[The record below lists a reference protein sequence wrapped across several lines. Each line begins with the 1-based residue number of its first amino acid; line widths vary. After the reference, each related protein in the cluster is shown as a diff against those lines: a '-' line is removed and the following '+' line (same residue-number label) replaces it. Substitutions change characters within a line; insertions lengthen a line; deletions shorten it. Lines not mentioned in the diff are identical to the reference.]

1 MNVKALLVLL
11 AGLAVLAGLSIFT
24 VDERQV
30 AILLQF
36 GKVERTDLKPGLH
49 FKVPVVQNVMKFD
62 SRIQTLDSDPQN
74 YLTFEKKNVIVDSFV
89 KWRIADVRRFYTSAG
104 GSILQANNRL
114 GEVIIKRAARRVRQ
128 AHHPAGW
135 SRASGPTSWTSSG
148 SRPRTRPTS
157 SGSRSSTF
165 ASSAWTLP
173 QDVSASVFNRM
184 RAERQEVAK
193 RFRSEGEEEARELR
207 ATANKDREVILAEA
221 ERQAQ
226 ITRGSGDARA
236 TKIYAAAFGQDREF
250 YKLYRSLNAYRTA
263 FRSTADIS
271 SARAQERVLRLLQGL
286 GSTAVNGA
294 PPPSCP
300 PPVRP

>member
-11 AGLAVLAGLSIFT
+11 AGLGILAGLSVFT

-36 GKVERTDLKPGLH
+36 GKVERTDLRPGLH
-49 FKVPVVQNVMKFD
+49 FKVPVVQNVLKFD
-62 SRIQTLDSDPQN
+62 SRVQTLDSDPQN

-89 KWRIADVRRFYTSAG
+89 KWRIADVRRFYTAAG

-114 GEVIIKRAARRVRQ
+114 GEVIIKRLRDEFGKRTIQQVVSGQRTDIMDKLRVAAKDQADELGLEIVDVRIKRVD
-128 AHHPAGW
+128 
-135 SRASGPTSWTSSG
+135 
-148 SRPRTRPTS
+148 
-157 SGSRSSTF
+157 
-165 ASSAWTLP
+165 LP
-173 QDVSASVFNRM
+173 QDVSQSVFNRM

-236 TKIYAAAFGQDREF
+236 TEIYAAAFGQDREF
-250 YKLYRSLNAYRTA
+250 YRLYRSLNAYRTA
-263 FRSTADIS
+263 FGSTADILLLEPKS
-271 SARAQERVLRLLQGL
+271 EFFDYFKGSEAR
-286 GSTAVNGA
+286 
-294 PPPSCP
+294 P
-300 PPVRP
+300 

>member
-1 MNVKALLVLL
+1 MNIKALLVLL

-49 FKVPVVQNVMKFD
+49 FKVPVVQNVLKFD

-114 GEVIIKRAARRVRQ
+114 GEVIIKRLRDEFGKRTIQQVVSGQRTDIMDKLRVAAKDQADELGLEIVDVRIKRVD
-128 AHHPAGW
+128 
-135 SRASGPTSWTSSG
+135 
-148 SRPRTRPTS
+148 
-157 SGSRSSTF
+157 
-165 ASSAWTLP
+165 LP
-173 QDVSASVFNRM
+173 QDVSQSVFNRM

-236 TKIYAAAFGQDREF
+236 TEIYAEAFGQDREF

-263 FRSTADIS
+263 FGSTADILLLEPKS
-271 SARAQERVLRLLQGL
+271 EFFDYFKGSEAR
-286 GSTAVNGA
+286 
-294 PPPSCP
+294 P
-300 PPVRP
+300 

>member
-1 MNVKALLVLL
+1 MNIKALLVLL
-11 AGLAVLAGLSIFT
+11 AGLAVLAGLSVFT

-49 FKVPVVQNVMKFD
+49 FKVPVVQNVLKFD

-114 GEVIIKRAARRVRQ
+114 GEVILKRLRDEFGKRTITQVVSGERTDIMDKLRVAAKDQADELGLEIVDVRIKRVD
-128 AHHPAGW
+128 
-135 SRASGPTSWTSSG
+135 
-148 SRPRTRPTS
+148 
-157 SGSRSSTF
+157 
-165 ASSAWTLP
+165 LP
-173 QDVSASVFNRM
+173 QDVSQSVFNRM

-236 TKIYAAAFGQDREF
+236 TEIYAAAFGQDREF

-263 FRSTADIS
+263 FGSTADILLLEPKS
-271 SARAQERVLRLLQGL
+271 EFFDYFKGSEAQ
-286 GSTAVNGA
+286 
-294 PPPSCP
+294 P
-300 PPVRP
+300 

>member
-11 AGLAVLAGLSIFT
+11 AGLGILAGLSIFT

-89 KWRIADVRRFYTSAG
+89 KWRIADVRRFYTAAG

-114 GEVIIKRAARRVRQ
+114 GEVIIKRLRDEFGKRTIQQVVSGQRTDIMDKLRVAAKDQADELGLEIVDVRIKRVD
-128 AHHPAGW
+128 
-135 SRASGPTSWTSSG
+135 
-148 SRPRTRPTS
+148 
-157 SGSRSSTF
+157 
-165 ASSAWTLP
+165 LP
-173 QDVSASVFNRM
+173 QDVSQSVFNRM

-236 TKIYAAAFGQDREF
+236 TEIYAAAFGQDREF

-263 FRSTADIS
+263 FRSTADILLLEPKS
-271 SARAQERVLRLLQGL
+271 EFFDYFKGSEAR
-286 GSTAVNGA
+286 
-294 PPPSCP
+294 P
-300 PPVRP
+300 

>member
-11 AGLAVLAGLSIFT
+11 AGLAVLAGLSVFT

-114 GEVIIKRAARRVRQ
+114 GEVIIKRLRDEFGKRTIQQVVSGQRTDIMDKLRVAAKDQADELGLEIVDVRIKRVD
-128 AHHPAGW
+128 
-135 SRASGPTSWTSSG
+135 
-148 SRPRTRPTS
+148 
-157 SGSRSSTF
+157 
-165 ASSAWTLP
+165 LP
-173 QDVSASVFNRM
+173 QDVSQSVFNRM

-236 TKIYAAAFGQDREF
+236 TGIYAAAFGQDREF

-263 FRSTADIS
+263 FGSTADILLLEPKS
-271 SARAQERVLRLLQGL
+271 EFFDYFKGSEAQ
-286 GSTAVNGA
+286 
-294 PPPSCP
+294 P
-300 PPVRP
+300 